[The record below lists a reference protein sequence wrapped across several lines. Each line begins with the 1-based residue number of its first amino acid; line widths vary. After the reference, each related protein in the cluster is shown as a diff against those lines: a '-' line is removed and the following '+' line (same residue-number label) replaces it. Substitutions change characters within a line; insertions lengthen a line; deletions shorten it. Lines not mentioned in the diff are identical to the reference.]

1 VGNQDPD
8 TDVFGAGMTGL
19 ERFVYTSTLDG
30 VTSVQTLAFQVSGID
45 EPRQLHDVIG

>member
-8 TDVFGAGMTGL
+8 TDVLGAGMTGL